1 MYFSAADIN
10 ILGLGI
16 KTRENGIDL
25 CNQNNNK
32 TNNRKENN
40 GREQE
45 HYGGDQG
52 PIPNQKGC
60 SQGGPEEPRIQEQQ
74 GTLGETI
81 KNTAIDGY
89 EATKDALGNAA
100 QYVSET
106 INEWTGDDSK
116 K

>member
-1 MYFSAADIN
+1 MVENKSTMEE
-10 ILGLGI
+10 I
-16 KTRENGIDL
+16 KDQFQTRKDAVKEDLKNPEYKDNKASNVIDDL
-25 CNQNNNK
+25 TKDKNEVK
-32 TNNRKENN
+32 A
-40 GREQE
+40 
-45 HYGGDQG
+45 
-52 PIPNQKGC
+52 
-60 SQGGPEEPRIQEQQ
+60 

-106 INEWTGDDSK
+106 INEWTGDTK

>member
-1 MYFSAADIN
+1 MVEN
-10 ILGLGI
+10 KNTTEEI
-16 KTRENGIDL
+16 KDQFQTRKDAVKEDL
-25 CNQNNNK
+25 KHPEYKNNK
-32 TNNRKENN
+32 ASNVLDDLTKDKNEVKA
-40 GREQE
+40 
-45 HYGGDQG
+45 
-52 PIPNQKGC
+52 
-60 SQGGPEEPRIQEQQ
+60 